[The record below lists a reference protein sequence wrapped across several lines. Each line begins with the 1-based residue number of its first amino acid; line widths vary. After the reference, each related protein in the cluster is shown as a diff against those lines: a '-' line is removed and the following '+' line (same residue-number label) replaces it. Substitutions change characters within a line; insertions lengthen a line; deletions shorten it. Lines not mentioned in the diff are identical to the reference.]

1 MSAVTRRSWIAG
13 VSSVAILNSRPAPA
27 ASSEVLKAGLVGCG
41 GRGTAAAVNLLT
53 ADPQVE
59 LVALADVFPDKLSD
73 SLRRLRDPQY
83 LASNVKGAAA
93 FLGKPP
99 ADVADSVFRRVKVNP
114 DAQFVGFDAYKK
126 LLSAGVDLVL
136 LATPPGYRPEHFEAV
151 VNAGKHAFVEKPIA
165 TDPVGVRRFLAS
177 VQTAAQRKLSVVA
190 GTQWM
195 AQNERVETVRKIQD
209 GAIGD
214 VVAIYA
220 DYLSTPVMHARARDP
235 QWGDMEWQH
244 RNWYSFLWICG
255 DQIVEQHIHG
265 LNFCNWVM
273 GTHPVRAVASG
284 GVAWRPEEELYGNIY
299 DHLTADLVYP
309 NGVRLASHCR
319 QYPPK
324 VTYSRVAEMVVGSKG
339 RSNGRDLGSTPGMDP
354 LVQEHIN
361 LVRSIR
367 GEGPYQNQGVQ
378 VAEST
383 LTAIMARE
391 AAYSG
396 MEITWDMIF
405 NSRQDLQP
413 KAFDYKL
420 PLPVPPRPVPGQY
433 KFV

>member
-1 MSAVTRRSWIAG
+1 MSTVSRRALLTGASTF
-13 VSSVAILNSRPAPA
+13 AILKSRSAPA
-27 ASSEVLKAGLVGCG
+27 ASTEVLKAGLVGCG
-41 GRGTAAAVNLLT
+41 GRGTAAAVNFLT
-53 ADPQVE
+53 ADPRTE
-59 LVALADVFPDKLSD
+59 LVAMADVFSDKLAD
-73 SLRRLRDPQY
+73 SLRRLQDPMY
-83 LASNVKGAAA
+83 VLNNVKAAA
-93 FLGKPP
+93 EFLGRPP
-99 ADVADSVFRRVKVNP
+99 AELAASVMQRVKVNP

-126 LLSAGVDLVL
+126 LIASGVDVVL
-136 LATPPGYRPEHFEAV
+136 LTTPPGYRPEHFEAAV
-151 VNAGKHAFVEKPIA
+151 AAGKHAFVEKPIA
-165 TDPVGVRRFLAS
+165 TDPVGARRFLAA
-177 VQTAAQRKLSVVA
+177 VKTAEQHKLSVVA
-190 GTQWM
+190 GFQWM
-195 AQNERVETVRKIQD
+195 AQRDRRETVQKIRD
-209 GAIGD
+209 GAIGE
-214 VVAIYA
+214 VVALYA
-220 DYLSTPVMHARARDP
+220 DYLSTPVMHAKARDP

-255 DQIVEQHIHG
+255 DQVVEQHIHG

-284 GVAWRPEEELYGNIY
+284 GVAWRPDEELYGNIY
-299 DHLTADLVYP
+299 DHLYADLVYP
-309 NGVRLASHCR
+309 NGVRLSSHCR

-324 VTYSRVAEMVVGSKG
+324 VTYSRVAELVVGSKG
-339 RSNGRDLGSTPGMDP
+339 RSNGRDMGTPGLDP
-354 LVQEHIN
+354 LVQEHID

-396 MEITWDMIF
+396 MEITWDMILD
-405 NSRQDLQP
+405 SQQDLQP

-420 PLPVPPRPVPGQY
+420 PLPVPPRPVPGKY

>member
-1 MSAVTRRSWIAG
+1 MSTVSRRALLAG
-13 VSSVAILNSRPAPA
+13 ASTFAILKSRPAPA
-27 ASSEVLKAGLVGCG
+27 ASTEVLKAGLVGCG

-53 ADPQVE
+53 ADPRTE
-59 LVALADVFPDKLSD
+59 LIAMADVFPDKLAD
-73 SLRRLRDPQY
+73 SLRRLQDPMYVLNNVKAAAEFLGQPPAE
-83 LASNVKGAAA
+83 LAS
-93 FLGKPP
+93 
-99 ADVADSVFRRVKVNP
+99 SVIQRVKVNP

-126 LLSAGVDLVL
+126 LIAAGVDVVL
-136 LATPPGYRPEHFEAV
+136 LTTPPGYRPEHFEAAV
-151 VNAGKHAFVEKPIA
+151 AAGKHAFVEKPIA

-177 VQTAAQRKLSVVA
+177 VKTAEQRKLSVVA
-190 GTQWM
+190 GFQYM
-195 AQNERVETVRKIQD
+195 AQRDRRETVQKIHD
-209 GAIGD
+209 GAIGEI
-214 VVAIYA
+214 VALYA
-220 DYLSTPVMHARARDP
+220 DYLSTPVMHAKARDP

-255 DQIVEQHIHG
+255 DQVVEQHIHG

-299 DHLTADLVYP
+299 DHLYADLVYP
-309 NGVRLASHCR
+309 NGVRLSSHCR

-324 VTYSRVAEMVVGSKG
+324 VTYSHVAEMVVGSKG
-339 RSNGRDLGSTPGMDP
+339 RSNGRDMGTPGLDP
-354 LVQEHIN
+354 LVQEHID

-367 GEGPYQNQGVQ
+367 GEGPYQNQGVR

-396 MEITWDMIF
+396 MEITWDMIL
-405 NSRQDLQP
+405 NSQQDLQP